1 MSEKMRTSERAQNQ
15 DQKHEHERERDRER
29 TGEQSEHECPDCGT
43 AAISNEAHGELV
55 CGDCGLV
62 LDDQRID
69 HGPEWRA
76 TTSQEH
82 TEQSR
87 TGMALTETLH
97 DKGLSTAIDWR
108 NQDTRGNRLSEQ
120 KQRRLNRMRT
130 QHEHARIQQAGEHT
144 LKVGLGEID
153 RMASALG
160 VPESV
165 REVASMIYRRAHDDN
180 LLPGRSIEGMAS
192 GALYAA
198 CRQAGF
204 PRSLDE
210 IAAVARVERVEIG
223 RAYRYLADKL
233 GIDLPPNAPQEFLPR
248 FASELGV
255 SSEVETTAVEI
266 LEAAQSETVL
276 AGVSPTSAAAAALY
290 AAGIVCEKD
299 FTQDEIG
306 EVAGVTHVTIRYHYR
321 DLLAAFKEGT
331 D

>member
-1 MSEKMRTSERAQNQ
+1 MTVTEKMHVSERSRT
-15 DQKHEHERERDRER
+15 ESESER
-29 TGEQSEHECPDCGT
+29 EHECPDCAS
-43 AAISNEAHGELV
+43 AAVLDEAHGELV
-55 CGDCGLV
+55 CQGCGLV

-87 TGMALTETLH
+87 TGGPLTETLH
-97 DKGLSTAIDWR
+97 DKGLSTTIDWR
-108 NQDTRGNRLSEQ
+108 NQDARGNRLSKQ
-120 KQRRLNRMRT
+120 KRQRLNRMRT
-130 QHEHARIQQAGEHT
+130 QHEHARTQQAGEHT

-160 VPESV
+160 VPDTV
-165 REVASMIYRRAHDDN
+165 REVASVTYRRAHADT

-210 IAAVARVERVEIG
+210 IATVARVERVEIG
-223 RAYRYLADKL
+223 RAYRYLAAELD
-233 GIDLPPNAPQEFLPR
+233 IDLPPNAPQEFFPR
-248 FASELGV
+248 FASELDV
-255 SSEVETTAVEI
+255 STEVETTAGEI
-266 LEAAQSETVL
+266 LEAAQSESVL

-290 AAGIVCEKD
+290 ATGVVCDKD
-299 FTQDEIG
+299 FTQDEIA
-306 EVAGVTHVTIRYHYR
+306 EVAEVTDVTIRYHYR
-321 DLLAAFKEGT
+321 DLLAVFEEGAN
-331 D
+331 

>member
-1 MSEKMRTSERAQNQ
+1 MSEKVEISERAPN
-15 DQKHEHERERDRER
+15 HERERDRTEN
-29 TGEQSEHECPDCGT
+29 GEETEHDCPDCGAT
-43 AAISNEAHGELV
+43 AIPDEAHGELV
-55 CGDCGLV
+55 CEGCGLV

-87 TGMALTETLH
+87 TGGTLTETLH

-108 NQDTRGNRLSEQ
+108 DQDARGNRLSER

-130 QHEHARIQQAGEHT
+130 QHERARTQQAGEHT
-144 LKVGLGEID
+144 LKVGFSEIE

-160 VPESV
+160 VPDTV
-165 REVASMIYRRAHDDN
+165 REMASVTYRRGHEDN

-192 GALYAA
+192 GALYTA

-210 IAAVARVERVEIG
+210 TAAVARVERVEIG
-223 RAYRYLADKL
+223 RAYRYLADEL
-233 GIDLPPNAPQEFLPR
+233 GIDLPPNAPQEFIPR
-248 FASELGV
+248 FASELDV
-255 SSEVETTAVEI
+255 HSEVETMAVEM
-266 LEAAQSETVL
+266 LEAAQSETIL

-290 AAGIVCEKD
+290 AAGRVCNKD
-299 FTQDEIG
+299 FTQNEIA

-321 DLLAAFKEGT
+321 DLLAVFEET
-331 D
+331 T

>member
-1 MSEKMRTSERAQNQ
+1 MTEKVQTSERTQNQ
-15 DQKHEHERERDRER
+15 EHERERERERER
-29 TGEQSEHECPDCGT
+29 TETERECPDCGT
-43 AAISNEAHGELV
+43 TAILNEAHGELV
-55 CGDCGLV
+55 CADCGLV

-76 TTSQEH
+76 TTSQEY

-87 TGMALTETLH
+87 TGTALTETLH

-108 NQDTRGNRLSEQ
+108 NQDARGNRLSEQ
-120 KQRRLNRMRT
+120 KRQRLNRMRT

-192 GALYAA
+192 GGLYAA

-233 GIDLPPNAPQEFLPR
+233 GIDLAPNAPQEFLPR

-266 LEAAQSETVL
+266 LETAQSETVL
-276 AGVSPTSAAAAALY
+276 TGVSPTSAAAAALY
-290 AAGIVCEKD
+290 AAGIICEKD

-306 EVAGVTHVTIRYHYR
+306 EVAGVTHVTIRHHYR
-321 DLLAAFKEGT
+321 DLLNAFEDT
-331 D
+331 S

>member
-1 MSEKMRTSERAQNQ
+1 MSEKVRTSERAQNQ
-15 DQKHEHERERDRER
+15 DQKHEHERDRER
-29 TGEQSEHECPDCGT
+29 TETERERECPDCGT
-43 AAISNEAHGELV
+43 MAISDEAHGELV
-55 CGDCGLV
+55 CEDCGLV

-87 TGMALTETLH
+87 TGTALTETLH
-97 DKGLSTAIDWR
+97 DKGLSTAIGWQNTDA
-108 NQDTRGNRLSEQ
+108 RGNRLSEQ
-120 KQRRLNRMRT
+120 KRQRLNRMRT

-160 VPESV
+160 VTESV
-165 REVASMIYRRAHDDN
+165 REVASTTYRRAHGDN
-180 LLPGRSIEGMAS
+180 LLLGRSIEGMAS
-192 GALYAA
+192 GGLYAA

-223 RAYRYLADKL
+223 RAYRYLADEL
-233 GIDLPPNAPQEFLPR
+233 GIDLAPSTPQEFIPR
-248 FASELGV
+248 FASELDV
-255 SSEVETTAVEI
+255 STKVETTAVEI
-266 LEAAQSETVL
+266 VEVAQSETVL

-306 EVAGVTHVTIRYHYR
+306 EVAGVTHVTIRHHYR
-321 DLLAAFKEGT
+321 DLLAAFEEGT

>member
-1 MSEKMRTSERAQNQ
+1 MNEKMETSERAQNQ
-15 DQKHEHERERDRER
+15 EQEHERERDRTKEGKQ
-29 TGEQSEHECPDCGT
+29 TKHDCPDCGAT
-43 AAISNEAHGELV
+43 AIPDEAHGELV
-55 CGDCGLV
+55 CEDCGLV

-87 TGMALTETLH
+87 TGGTLTETLH

-108 NQDTRGNRLSEQ
+108 DQDARGNQLSER

-130 QHEHARIQQAGEHT
+130 QHERARTQQAGEYN
-144 LKVGLGEID
+144 LKYAFGEID

-165 REVASMIYRRAHDDN
+165 RELASVIHRRARDER
-180 LLPGRSIEGMAS
+180 LLGGRSLEGMAS

-210 IAAVARVERVEIG
+210 IATVARVERVEIG
-223 RAYRYLADKL
+223 RAYRYLADEL
-233 GIDLPPNAPQEFLPR
+233 GIDLAPTTPQEFVPR
-248 FASELGV
+248 FASALNAGR
-255 SSEVETTAVEI
+255 EVESTASEI
-266 LEAAQSETVL
+266 LEAAQGTDTL
-276 AGVSPTSAAAAALY
+276 AGVSPTSSAGAALY
-290 AAGIVCEKD
+290 AAGLVCERE
-299 FTQDEIG
+299 FTQDE
-306 EVAGVTHVTIRYHYR
+306 VAGAAEISTVTIRYHYR
-321 DLLAAFKEGT
+321 DLLAVFEET
-331 D
+331 T